1 MVISYWLIVICMT
14 VNIWISKYLS
24 IRKIRGTIHVIR
36 QFLLTPLSIFL
47 KIKEK
52 LLMARVSTCVAR
64 ESC

>member
-1 MVISYWLIVICMT
+1 MT

-52 LLMARVSTCVAR
+52 LLVARVSTCVAR